1 MVVILNNFIRQVSYS
16 GLIYNWQLMLDP
28 NFSILTSPN
37 WIPKYDYVFTPL
49 LKFKITIFKYG
60 GPAD

>member
-1 MVVILNNFIRQVSYS
+1 
-16 GLIYNWQLMLDP
+16 MLDP